1 MSIDLVYVL
10 LGAGLVGLSLWRL
23 GTTRDA
29 IRRVLAL
36 NVLAVGV
43 AVLLLAE
50 ARGTDATDPV
60 PQAFVLTEIV
70 VLIAVTAALLALA
83 ERIESDRDD

>member
-60 PQAFVLTEIV
+60 PQAFVLTGIV